1 MKGINM
7 KTLITSAVF
16 ALGLLT
22 ASGWQET
29 SAAEKTEDFGI
40 KAAYVDFRTE
50 VRTLASLKKQAETIA
65 AMGMNA
71 IIMEWEASFPFD
83 RNATLCNRYSFTADE
98 VREFVA
104 YCRELGIE
112 VIPLQ
117 NCLGHSEYILR
128 HERYHALRE
137 DPKDPSQVCPLKADE
152 AEPVF
157 REIFREVVALHPS
170 KYFHIGADETYLL
183 GKCRECGE
191 FVREHGKSKLF
202 VDYVNRM
209 CRLVLDMGKIP
220 VMWADIILAYPEA
233 IDSLPEEVILV
244 DWNYG
249 WDVNH
254 FGELQNIY
262 DSGVEIWGATSLRS
276 YPDNIY
282 LTQWMKH
289 FTNLATFVPYA
300 RAHGYKGMIETSW
313 STSGIYGFHF
323 DNENE
328 IMNMQPVRLVYPES
342 GFRILNAAAAKA
354 FNMEEPLDPK
364 EFIYDYAVSR
374 FGFDETQA
382 GILWDYFSM
391 PQETVSSRTGEDS
404 EGRKIADVLSDAKN
418 MRDKLLTL
426 RPKDNKEEIRHL
438 QLMLDI
444 RINYL
449 EYKLIETIYESS
461 VYDRS
466 HAAALAEDLDRVCRE
481 GKKLDR
487 RFASLNKGYLKPGE
501 IEYIC
506 FKRGEKMN
514 SLLEILDNNR

>member
-22 ASGWQET
+22 APGWQET

-157 REIFREVVALHPS
+157 REIFREVAALHPS

-249 WDVNH
+249 W
-254 FGELQNIY
+254 
-262 DSGVEIWGATSLRS
+262 A
-276 YPDNIY
+276 
-282 LTQWMKH
+282 
-289 FTNLATFVPYA
+289 FVPYA

-461 VYDRS
+461 AYDRS